1 MVYEIKNLFE
11 KFKDLDKNFQLIPG
25 ADGHVLLIP
34 RRNPGFLVGKTLQKV
49 DIETDFSATLK
60 ESVFDYSTIEIWV
73 EEMIKYALSG

>member
-34 RRNPGFLVGKTLQKV
+34 LLLF
-49 DIETDFSATLK
+49 
-60 ESVFDYSTIEIWV
+60 
-73 EEMIKYALSG
+73 